1 MFNFPFVF
9 NLDDIML
16 RNKKFKEQLESIDTR
31 ITGVRQFLE
40 TIRRGLNYE
49 VCSLN
54 KLLFNKFFITILIII

>member
-1 MFNFPFVF
+1 
-9 NLDDIML
+9 ML

-54 KLLFNKFFITILIII
+54 KSLFNKFLYNHSYYYLGGSNL